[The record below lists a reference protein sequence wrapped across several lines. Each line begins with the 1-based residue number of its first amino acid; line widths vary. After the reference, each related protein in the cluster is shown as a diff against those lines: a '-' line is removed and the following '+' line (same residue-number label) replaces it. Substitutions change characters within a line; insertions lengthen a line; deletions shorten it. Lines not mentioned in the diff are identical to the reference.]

1 MRLRRKLQLLATIVV
16 LVIPGAACAGD
27 WPMWR
32 YDANRSGASPHELP
46 AKLYLQW
53 VREYRPMKP
62 AWPDQDKMQFDI
74 VREPVV
80 AGQTIYFNSSRYD
93 AMRALNTRTGE
104 EKWTYFVDGPIR
116 FAPVVWEGKLYFTSD
131 DGYLYCL
138 RGDTGKLLW
147 KFRGGPSDRKILGNE
162 RLISTWPARGAP
174 VIADGKVYFA

>member
-1 MRLRRKLQLLATIVV
+1 MQLRLAFHLLAVSLLLMTPS
-16 LVIPGAACAGD
+16 LEAAD
-27 WPMWR
+27 
-32 YDANRSGASPHELP
+32 
-46 AKLYLQW
+46 
-53 VREYRPMKP
+53 RPMKP

-93 AMRALNTRTGE
+93 AMRALDTRTGE

-138 RGDTGKLLW
+138 HSDTGRLLW
-147 KFRGGPSDRKILGNE
+147 KFRGGPG
-162 RLISTWPARGAP
+162 
-174 VIADGKVYFA
+174 